1 VTGLLTV
8 LSVVGAWALIGVLL
22 VALLLVFKE
31 LQSIRHWFEKIT
43 VGVRAVEHQTASL
56 AARGDVLCAS
66 MREALEA
73 LRDDAGPRGD
83 RRPPTEESAW
93 RT

>member
-8 LSVVGAWALIGVLL
+8 LSVIAAWALIGVLL

-43 VGVRAVEHQTASL
+43 VGVRAVEHQTGAL
-56 AARGDVLCAS
+56 AQRGEALTAS
-66 MREALEA
+66 MREALDA
-73 LRDDAGPRGD
+73 LREAGDDRGD
-83 RRPPTEESAW
+83 GPPTKESAW

>member
-8 LSVVGAWALIGVLL
+8 LSVIGAWALIGVLL

-43 VGVRAVEHQTASL
+43 VGVRAVEHQTDSL
-56 AARGDVLCAS
+56 AERGDVLAAS
-66 MREALEA
+66 MRDALEA
-73 LRDDAGPRGD
+73 LRAASGRATD
-83 RRPPTEESAW
+83 RPSEEPPW

>member
-1 VTGLLTV
+1 MTGLLTV
-8 LSVVGAWALIGVLL
+8 LSVLAAWALIGILL
-22 VALLLVFKE
+22 VALLLIVKE

-43 VGVRAVEHQTASL
+43 VGVRAVEHQTGTL
-56 AARGDVLCAS
+56 RERGEVLSTS

-73 LRDDAGPRGD
+73 LRDTAGPRGE
-83 RRPPTEESAW
+83 RPPTEESAW

>member
-8 LSVVGAWALIGVLL
+8 LSVVAAWALIGVLL
-22 VALLLVFKE
+22 VALLLVAKE

-43 VGVRAVEHQTASL
+43 VGVRAVEHQTATL
-56 AARGDVLCAS
+56 AARGEVLSAS

-73 LRDDAGPRGD
+73 LRDTAGPGSG
-83 RRPPTEESAW
+83 RPPTEESAW
-93 RT
+93 KT

>member
-8 LSVVGAWALIGVLL
+8 LSVIGAGALIGVLL

-31 LQSIRHWFEKIT
+31 LQSIRAWFQKIT
-43 VGVRAVEHQTASL
+43 VGMRAVEHQTASL
-56 AARGDVLCAS
+56 DQRGDVLAAS

-73 LRDDAGPRGD
+73 LHAVSGTPTDGPPGQE
-83 RRPPTEESAW
+83 RPW

>member
-8 LSVVGAWALIGVLL
+8 LSAIGAWALIGVLL
-22 VALLLVFKE
+22 VALLLAFKE

-56 AARGDVLCAS
+56 AQRGDVLAAS

-73 LRDDAGPRGD
+73 LRAASGAGTD
-83 RRPPTEESAW
+83 RPPEQEHPW

>member
-1 VTGLLTV
+1 MTGLLTV
-8 LSVVGAWALIGVLL
+8 LSVVAAWALIGVLL

-43 VGVRAVEHQTASL
+43 VGVRAVEHQTGAL
-56 AARGDVLCAS
+56 GERGEALSAS
-66 MREALEA
+66 MREALDA
-73 LRDDAGPRGD
+73 LRDTAGSRPE
-83 RRPPTEESAW
+83 RPPHEESAW

>member
-1 VTGLLTV
+1 MTGLLTV
-8 LSVVGAWALIGVLL
+8 LSVVAAWAMIGVLL
-22 VALLLVFKE
+22 VALLLVAKE

-43 VGVRAVEHQTASL
+43 VGVRAVEHQTGDL
-56 AARGDVLCAS
+56 AARAEVLSAS

-73 LRDDAGPRGD
+73 LRDTAGPRGE
-83 RRPPTEESAW
+83 RPPTEESAW

>member
-1 VTGLLTV
+1 MTGLLTV

-22 VALLLVFKE
+22 VALLLVAKE

-43 VGVRAVEHQTASL
+43 VGVRAVEHQTATL
-56 AARGDVLCAS
+56 AARGEVLSAS
-66 MREALEA
+66 MREALDA
-73 LRDDAGPRGD
+73 LHNAAGPRGE
-83 RRPPTEESAW
+83 RSPTEESVW

>member
-8 LSVVGAWALIGVLL
+8 LSAVAAWALIGVLL

-31 LQSIRHWFEKIT
+31 LQSIRHWFEKLT
-43 VGVRAVEHQTASL
+43 VGVRAVEHQTGSL
-56 AARGDVLCAS
+56 AQRGDVLTTS
-66 MREALEA
+66 MRETLEA
-73 LRDDAGPRGD
+73 LSDTTGARDG
-83 RRPPTEESAW
+83 PTEEPPW

>member
-8 LSVVGAWALIGVLL
+8 LSALAAWALIGVLL

-43 VGVRAVEHQTASL
+43 VGVRAVEHQTADL
-56 AARGDVLCAS
+56 AERGEVLCAS

-73 LRDDAGPRGD
+73 LRDPAGS
-83 RRPPTEESAW
+83 RRERSPHEESTW

>member
-8 LSVVGAWALIGVLL
+8 LSVVAAWALIGVLL

-56 AARGDVLCAS
+56 AARGDVLCAA

-73 LRDDAGPRGD
+73 LHEAAGPGGE
-83 RRPPTEESAW
+83 RPPTEESAW

>member
-1 VTGLLTV
+1 MTGLLTV
-8 LSVVGAWALIGVLL
+8 LSVVAAWALIGVLL

-43 VGVRAVEHQTASL
+43 VGVRAVEHQTGALAERGEVLTASL
-56 AARGDVLCAS
+56 
-66 MREALEA
+66 REALDA
-73 LRDDAGPRGD
+73 LRHAGEGRGD
-83 RRPPTEESAW
+83 RPPTEEPAW

>member
-8 LSVVGAWALIGVLL
+8 LSVVAAWALIGVLL

-56 AARGDVLCAS
+56 AERGDVLTAS
-66 MREALEA
+66 LREALEA
-73 LRDDAGPRGD
+73 LHTASGTETG
-83 RRPPTEESAW
+83 RPPGQEHPW
-93 RT
+93 RR

>member
-8 LSVVGAWALIGVLL
+8 LSVIGAWALIGVLL

-43 VGVRAVEHQTASL
+43 VGVRAVEHQTGSL
-56 AARGDVLCAS
+56 TERGEVLTAS
-66 MREALEA
+66 MREALDA
-73 LRDDAGPRGD
+73 LRDPAGPRGD
-83 RRPPTEESAW
+83 RPPTEESPW

>member
-1 VTGLLTV
+1 MTGLLTV
-8 LSVVGAWALIGVLL
+8 LSVVAAWALIGVLL
-22 VALLLVFKE
+22 VALLLVAKE

-43 VGVRAVEHQTASL
+43 VGVRAVEHQTAHL
-56 AARGDVLCAS
+56 AERGEVLSAS

-73 LRDDAGPRGD
+73 LRGTAGPR
-83 RRPPTEESAW
+83 RERPPTEESAW

>member
-8 LSVVGAWALIGVLL
+8 LSAIAAWALIGVLL

-31 LQSIRHWFEKIT
+31 LQSIRAWFQKIT

-56 AARGDVLCAS
+56 GQRGDVLATS

-73 LRDDAGPRGD
+73 LHAASGAGTD
-83 RRPPTEESAW
+83 RPPGQERPW

>member
-1 VTGLLTV
+1 VRGLLTV
-8 LSVVGAWALIGVLL
+8 LSVIGAWALIGVLL

-43 VGVRAVEHQTASL
+43 VGVRAVEHQTVSL
-56 AARGDVLCAS
+56 DQRGDVLAAS

-73 LRDDAGPRGD
+73 LHATSGTGTDGLPGQE
-83 RRPPTEESAW
+83 RPW

>member
-8 LSVVGAWALIGVLL
+8 LSVVVAWALIGVLL

-43 VGVRAVEHQTASL
+43 VGVRAVEHQTGSL
-56 AARGDVLCAS
+56 AERGDVLTAS
-66 MREALEA
+66 LREALEA
-73 LRDDAGPRGD
+73 LHVASGAPTD
-83 RRPPTEESAW
+83 RPTGQEHPW

>member
-8 LSVVGAWALIGVLL
+8 LSVVAAWALIGVLL
-22 VALLLVFKE
+22 LALLLVFKE

-43 VGVRAVEHQTASL
+43 VGVRAVEHQTAALDQRGEVL
-56 AARGDVLCAS
+56 AAS

-73 LRDDAGPRGD
+73 LHAASGAPTD
-83 RRPPTEESAW
+83 RPPGQERPW

>member
-8 LSVVGAWALIGVLL
+8 LSAIGAWALIGVLL
-22 VALLLVFKE
+22 VALLLMFKE

-43 VGVRAVEHQTASL
+43 VGVRAVEHQTDSL
-56 AARGDVLCAS
+56 AQRGDVLATT

-73 LRDDAGPRGD
+73 LHAAFGEGTD
-83 RRPPTEESAW
+83 RPPGQERPW

>member
-8 LSVVGAWALIGVLL
+8 LSVVAAWALIGVLL

-43 VGVRAVEHQTASL
+43 VGVRAVEHQAASL
-56 AARGDVLCAS
+56 AERGDVLTAS
-66 MREALEA
+66 LREALEA
-73 LRDDAGPRGD
+73 LHAVSGTQTGPPPGQGQPW
-83 RRPPTEESAW
+83 RR
-93 RT
+93 

>member
-8 LSVVGAWALIGVLL
+8 LSVIAAWALIGVLL
-22 VALLLVFKE
+22 VALLLVAKE

-43 VGVRAVEHQTASL
+43 VGTRAVEHQTADL
-56 AARGDVLCAS
+56 AARGEVLSAS

-73 LRDDAGPRGD
+73 LRDPAGPRGD
-83 RRPPTEESAW
+83 RPSTEESAW

>member
-8 LSVVGAWALIGVLL
+8 LSVVAAWALVGVLL

-43 VGVRAVEHQTASL
+43 VGVRAVEHQTTSL
-56 AARGDVLCAS
+56 AERGDVLAAS

-73 LRDDAGPRGD
+73 LRTASGTQTGRLPGQEH
-83 RRPPTEESAW
+83 PW

>member
-1 VTGLLTV
+1 VRGLLTV
-8 LSVVGAWALIGVLL
+8 LSAIGAWALIGALL
-22 VALLLVFKE
+22 VGLLLVFKE

-43 VGVRAVEHQTASL
+43 VGVRAVEHQTATL
-56 AARGDVLCAS
+56 RERGEVLSTS

-73 LRDDAGPRGD
+73 LRAASGSSSEPQSG
-83 RRPPTEESAW
+83 EESAW

>member
-8 LSVVGAWALIGVLL
+8 LSVVAAWALIGVLL

-56 AARGDVLCAS
+56 AQRGDVLTTS

-73 LRDDAGPRGD
+73 LHTASGTEIG
-83 RRPPTEESAW
+83 RPPRQEHPW

>member
-8 LSVVGAWALIGVLL
+8 LSVIGAWALIGVLL

-43 VGVRAVEHQTASL
+43 VGVRAVEHQTSTL
-56 AARGDVLCAS
+56 AERGGVLATS
-66 MREALEA
+66 MREALDA
-73 LRDDAGPRGD
+73 LRDAAGPR
-83 RRPPTEESAW
+83 R
-93 RT
+93 

>member
-8 LSVVGAWALIGVLL
+8 LSVVAAWTLIGVLL
-22 VALLLVFKE
+22 VALLLVVKE

-43 VGVRAVEHQTASL
+43 VGVRAVEHQTSAL
-56 AARGDVLCAS
+56 PERGDVLSAS

-73 LRDDAGPRGD
+73 LRGASGTATD
-83 RRPPTEESAW
+83 RPSSEEPAW

>member
-8 LSVVGAWALIGVLL
+8 LSVVAAWALIGALL
-22 VALLLVFKE
+22 VALLLVVKE

-43 VGVRAVEHQTASL
+43 VGVRAVEHQTSAL
-56 AARGDVLCAS
+56 PERAEVLSAS

-73 LRDDAGPRGD
+73 LRDASGTATG
-83 RRPPTEESAW
+83 RPSNEEPAW

>member
-8 LSVVGAWALIGVLL
+8 LSVIAAWALIGVLL

-43 VGVRAVEHQTASL
+43 VGVRAVEHQTGGL
-56 AARGDVLCAS
+56 AERGEALSAS
-66 MREALEA
+66 MREALDA
-73 LRDDAGPRGD
+73 LRDTAGTPAD
-83 RRPPTEESAW
+83 RPPHEESAW

>member
-8 LSVVGAWALIGVLL
+8 LSVIGAWALIGVLL

-56 AARGDVLCAS
+56 AERGDVLATS

-73 LRDDAGPRGD
+73 LHTASGAETG
-83 RRPPTEESAW
+83 RPPGQEHPW